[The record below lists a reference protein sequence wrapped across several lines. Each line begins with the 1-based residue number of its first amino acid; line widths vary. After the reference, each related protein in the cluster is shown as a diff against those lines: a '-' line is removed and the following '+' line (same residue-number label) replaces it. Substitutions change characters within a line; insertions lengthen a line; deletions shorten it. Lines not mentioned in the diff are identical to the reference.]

1 MVQYYNTGDKDSTN
15 LIAYASDL
23 SMFAMLFTDMQNGTR
38 DYGNDRPIKSVEVAI
53 LSTIEQNP
61 GITVSDLSQ
70 KQHRTKGTISSI
82 VSNLEKGGYIYRE
95 KRPGNAKVVHLYTT
109 PDGERLNTLYIA
121 FVTKKNNRDTVRTIK
136 GLLYLWPAAV
146 PHLSLFAVCCT
157 HLLVSSCLS
166 IECCC
171 IFCLHL
177 KYSCLLPVHLWCSWF
192 VFWINCYSKFP
203 HRVTSFLFT

>member
-121 FVTKKNNRDTVRTIK
+121 FVTKKTTEIQSELLKVCSISEMNSFVKSYMNMLNYCQKLLMKNPSREIFKNTRF
-136 GLLYLWPAAV
+136 LYLSFSPQKQEV
-146 PHLSLFAVCCT
+146 FSDIYLPNQSRVSKRLHLSL
-157 HLLVSSCLS
+157 
-166 IECCC
+166 
-171 IFCLHL
+171 
-177 KYSCLLPVHLWCSWF
+177 
-192 VFWINCYSKFP
+192 
-203 HRVTSFLFT
+203 

>member
-70 KQHRTKGTISSI
+70 KQHRTKGTIKHSI
-82 VSNLEKGGYIYRE
+82 ILFSD
-95 KRPGNAKVVHLYTT
+95 T
-109 PDGERLNTLYIA
+109 
-121 FVTKKNNRDTVRTIK
+121 NNIVCFSI
-136 GLLYLWPAAV
+136 LYL
-146 PHLSLFAVCCT
+146 
-157 HLLVSSCLS
+157 
-166 IECCC
+166 
-171 IFCLHL
+171 
-177 KYSCLLPVHLWCSWF
+177 K
-192 VFWINCYSKFP
+192 KF
-203 HRVTSFLFT
+203 HNS

>member
-70 KQHRTKGTISSI
+70 KTTSD
-82 VSNLEKGGYIYRE
+82 
-95 KRPGNAKVVHLYTT
+95 KRNYFIHCFQPRK
-109 PDGERLNTLYIA
+109 R
-121 FVTKKNNRDTVRTIK
+121 
-136 GLLYLWPAAV
+136 W
-146 PHLSLFAVCCT
+146 
-157 HLLVSSCLS
+157 
-166 IECCC
+166 
-171 IFCLHL
+171 LHL
-177 KYSCLLPVHLWCSWF
+177 PRKAS
-192 VFWINCYSKFP
+192 
-203 HRVTSFLFT
+203 R

>member
-23 SMFAMLFTDMQNGTR
+23 SMFAMLFTDMQNGTRDYGNDRPIITVVTSSILHICEQHSEHGTR

-121 FVTKKNNRDTVRTIK
+121 FVTKKTAEIQSE
-136 GLLYLWPAAV
+136 LLKVCSISEMNSFCKVLHEYVKL
-146 PHLSLFAVCCT
+146 LSKAFDEE
-157 HLLVSSCLS
+157 S
-166 IECCC
+166 
-171 IFCLHL
+171 
-177 KYSCLLPVHLWCSWF
+177 
-192 VFWINCYSKFP
+192 
-203 HRVTSFLFT
+203 

>member
-38 DYGNDRPIKSVEVAI
+38 
-53 LSTIEQNP
+53 
-61 GITVSDLSQ
+61 DLSQ

-121 FVTKKNNRDTVRTIK
+121 FVTKKTAEIQSE
-136 GLLYLWPAAV
+136 LLKVCSISEMNSFCKVLHEYVKL
-146 PHLSLFAVCCT
+146 LSKAFDEE
-157 HLLVSSCLS
+157 S
-166 IECCC
+166 
-171 IFCLHL
+171 
-177 KYSCLLPVHLWCSWF
+177 
-192 VFWINCYSKFP
+192 
-203 HRVTSFLFT
+203 

>member
-70 KQHRTKGTISSI
+70 KQQRNYFIHCFQPR
-82 VSNLEKGGYIYRE
+82 
-95 KRPGNAKVVHLYTT
+95 KR
-109 PDGERLNTLYIA
+109 
-121 FVTKKNNRDTVRTIK
+121 
-136 GLLYLWPAAV
+136 W
-146 PHLSLFAVCCT
+146 
-157 HLLVSSCLS
+157 
-166 IECCC
+166 
-171 IFCLHL
+171 LHL
-177 KYSCLLPVHLWCSWF
+177 PRKAS
-192 VFWINCYSKFP
+192 
-203 HRVTSFLFT
+203 R

>member
-53 LSTIEQNP
+53 LSTIE
-61 GITVSDLSQ
+61 
-70 KQHRTKGTISSI
+70 HRTKGTISSI

-121 FVTKKNNRDTVRTIK
+121 FVKKKTTEIQSE
-136 GLLYLWPAAV
+136 LLKVCSISEMNSFCKVLHEYVKL
-146 PHLSLFAVCCT
+146 LSKAFDEE
-157 HLLVSSCLS
+157 S
-166 IECCC
+166 
-171 IFCLHL
+171 
-177 KYSCLLPVHLWCSWF
+177 
-192 VFWINCYSKFP
+192 
-203 HRVTSFLFT
+203 

>member
-121 FVTKKNNRDTVRTIK
+121 FVTKKTTEIQSELLKVCSISEMNMLNYCQKLLMKNPSREIFKNTRF
-136 GLLYLWPAAV
+136 LYL
-146 PHLSLFAVCCT
+146 
-157 HLLVSSCLS
+157 
-166 IECCC
+166 
-171 IFCLHL
+171 
-177 KYSCLLPVHLWCSWF
+177 
-192 VFWINCYSKFP
+192 
-203 HRVTSFLFT
+203 SFFSPKTGSFF